1 MIQFR
6 TGPHMGIPY
15 QEARALGLSS
25 ALKGPEFYEQYV
37 STVKVTTPSERL
49 LMDLDFS
56 GLEERMHRAYK
67 ANRQRPTV
75 TLSGLLPGLFPA
87 TQLPDHWG
95 QGDYIVGLLK
105 ACAESF
111 KAPKEWTQPVPFD
124 VLKPARKEKPE

>member
-1 MIQFR
+1 MIKFR

-25 ALKGPEFYEQYV
+25 ALQGPEFYEQYAARV
-37 STVKVTTPSERL
+37 NPSTPSERL
-49 LMDLDFS
+49 LRAVLP
-56 GLEERMHRAYK
+56 AYK
-67 ANRQRPTV
+67 ANRPTV
-75 TLSGLLPGLFPA
+75 TLSGLFPA
-87 TQLPDHWG
+87 NQLPDQWG
-95 QGDYIVGLLK
+95 QGDYIVGLMK

>member
-15 QEARALGLSS
+15 QEARSLGLSS
-25 ALKGPEFYEQYV
+25 ALKGPEFYEQYAGSV
-37 STVKVTTPSERL
+37 RVTTPSERL
-49 LMDLDFS
+49 M
-56 GLEERMHRAYK
+56 RAVMPDYK
-67 ANRQRPTV
+67 ANRPRPTV
-75 TLSGLLPGLFPA
+75 TLSGLFPA

-111 KAPKEWTQPVPFD
+111 KAPKEWTQPVPPD
-124 VLKPARKEKPE
+124 VLKPRRVEKPE